1 MKFHFK
7 MEMITNR
14 RLLIITLILFLIIIV
29 GYATSV
35 ILLLSSSSDHV
46 DALITVDN
54 KNSRLGESIV
64 FDGSNST
71 GDINRYFWDLGDGN
85 TSTEEIVVHQY
96 ELAGW
101 YNVSLKVESSNGR
114 SSNNSIVV
122 GVQQNDNEVYL
133 DLPRL
138 FWISGGRRG
147 YYVESPLGPNIG
159 NPTAEVN
166 IHLEGAVG
174 NLGISLWFN
183 EEGYSREYYSET
195 FTATGGAFDYS
206 YTFQPFDFPID
217 AQSGTC
223 EILFALWIDE
233 GKWRSGSIGMNVVFP
248 IENVAP

>member
-174 NLGISLWFN
+174 NNTIPRPSQQREAPSIILIRSNHLTSLSMPN
-183 EEGYSREYYSET
+183 PVLAKSSLRCGSMRENGEV
-195 FTATGGAFDYS
+195 GAL
-206 YTFQPFDFPID
+206 
-217 AQSGTC
+217 A
-223 EILFALWIDE
+223 
-233 GKWRSGSIGMNVVFP
+233 
-248 IENVAP
+248 